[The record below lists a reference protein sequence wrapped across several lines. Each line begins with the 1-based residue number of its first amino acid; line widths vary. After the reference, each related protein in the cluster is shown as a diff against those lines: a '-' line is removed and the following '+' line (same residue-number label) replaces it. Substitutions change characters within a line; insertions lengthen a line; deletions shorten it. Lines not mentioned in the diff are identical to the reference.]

1 MKKHFVLL
9 SMVTLSVTLF
19 TSCATNSLYKT
30 TREAAINNSKESAT
44 SVCFVQKNDGSIVN
58 YETLELVTGPFKSPY
73 LLANGKEKIKAS
85 EIQAYQNGKHYAVSQ
100 KQFCC
105 KKKTHVSTETLPG
118 FAVRMAKGR
127 LNIYCKKTYNG
138 QSGVDEFFV
147 QAGQGQIV
155 PYTPEV
161 LSEIVKDN
169 NQAYEFFMNKKFK
182 GKLPEKLNTTAQI
195 YNSGNYVSVY

>member
-1 MKKHFVLL
+1 MKKHLVNLAT
-9 SMVTLSVTLF
+9 VAASVTLLA
-19 TSCATNSLYKT
+19 SCSTNSLYKS
-30 TREAAINNSKESAT
+30 TREAAIKNSKEANS
-44 SVCFVQKNDGSIVN
+44 SICFVQKNDGTIIN
-58 YETLELVTGPFKSPY
+58 YQSLELVTGPFKSPY
-73 LLANGKEKIKAS
+73 LLANGKEKIKAAD
-85 EIQAYQNGKHYAVSQ
+85 IQAYQNNKHYAVSQ

-127 LNIYCKKTYNG
+127 LSIYCKKAYNG
-138 QSGVDEFFV
+138 QNVVDEFFV

-161 LSEIVKDN
+161 LGEIVKDN

-182 GKLPEKLNTTAQI
+182 GKLPEKLSATAEI
-195 YNSGNYVSVY
+195 YNSGNYVSVF